1 MRADAYDYCTKMNS
15 LCMYGCPWW
24 TLCDGD
30 ITEIGYTIM
39 DWWPGMHKG
48 CCMND
53 FGWWKMDSWIIPERG
68 YSLGGKW

>member
-1 MRADAYDYCTKMNS
+1 MYSNGCVRDDAFDYCTKMNS

-39 DWWPGMHKG
+39 D
-48 CCMND
+48 
-53 FGWWKMDSWIIPERG
+53 
-68 YSLGGKW
+68 